1 MSICMSRARA
11 RAHTC
16 CETVKVANAQAR
28 DGQTMADSGSED
40 IAVIG
45 NTDLTP
51 SESENNLK
59 NTVKPVTESFYAGWP
74 IMCADF

>member
-1 MSICMSRARA
+1 MSRARA

-40 IAVIG
+40 IGSEDIAVIG

-59 NTVKPVTESFYAGWP
+59 NTVKPVTEYFYGGGR
-74 IMCADF
+74 